1 MRGSTRKGVGASGL
15 VASPV
20 PDTERSQRKRNG
32 PRSGPRSPG
41 RPPGKVLRRPRRRG
55 RTGPKPLQ
63 FLPSP
68 RPHRYQHPPA
78 HGVVV
83 RCRGGR
89 AGPLPAVSACTAP
102 GRRARS
108 RRSAAMPPAWPRD
121 TARNDDAHPSAAQER
136 LNGGGAPSQF
146 IVVSSGPARWP
157 AAPSARTCPALP
169 AGSTR
174 RAGPS
179 PPPRCGCDVSTGS
192 FPLPPPG
199 PGWEPFPPLH
209 SPLFPPF
216 ARRTP
221 AACDPLSPGPHT
233 QTPFTPSSHISLHT
247 GTGPFPVPPQPS
259 PDAPLL
265 QGPHQLVAPP
275 SRIPFLLTWTASNPC
290 LPLSLPAKPLSSF
303 LPLLPHSRT
312 P

>member
-1 MRGSTRKGVGASGL
+1 
-15 VASPV
+15 
-20 PDTERSQRKRNG
+20 
-32 PRSGPRSPG
+32 
-41 RPPGKVLRRPRRRG
+41 
-55 RTGPKPLQ
+55 
-63 FLPSP
+63 
-68 RPHRYQHPPA
+68 
-78 HGVVV
+78 
-83 RCRGGR
+83 
-89 AGPLPAVSACTAP
+89 
-102 GRRARS
+102 
-108 RRSAAMPPAWPRD
+108 MPPAWPRD
-121 TARNDDAHPSAAQER
+121 TAQNDDAHPSAAQER

-290 LPLSLPAKPLSSF
+290 LPLSLPAKPLSSYHSSPIPGLHNPTTR
-303 LPLLPHSRT
+303 LPPSIPPDLVDTGHGVHHHHLLLGPRHDVWREDELPKALRGHS
-312 P
+312 PEQGGGG

>member
-1 MRGSTRKGVGASGL
+1 MEA
-15 VASPV
+15 A
-20 PDTERSQRKRNG
+20 
-32 PRSGPRSPG
+32 
-41 RPPGKVLRRPRRRG
+41 PRRS
-55 RTGPKPLQ
+55 L
-63 FLPSP
+63 LSS
-68 RPHRYQHPPA
+68 
-78 HGVVV
+78 V
-83 RCRGGR
+83 
-89 AGPLPAVSACTAP
+89 
-102 GRRARS
+102 
-108 RRSAAMPPAWPRD
+108 
-121 TARNDDAHPSAAQER
+121 AAQH
-136 LNGGGAPSQF
+136 GGQQRHPHVHALLCLPEVRGAR
-146 IVVSSGPARWP
+146 VRVHLH
-157 AAPSARTCPALP
+157 AADVMSVR
-169 AGSTR
+169 GVF
-174 RAGPS
+174 
-179 PPPRCGCDVSTGS
+179 PP
-192 FPLPPPG
+192 PPPG

-290 LPLSLPAKPLSSF
+290 LPLSPPAKPLSSF